1 MLFLLPARLAGTLQ
15 EHLDV
20 PYLARV
26 FVIISLSQSCNRG
39 QNYLMGPI
47 VFPFLQI
54 TSDLSLNL
62 SMEYTM
68 KYLSS
73 FGQRLIWF
81 LSRKSKFVILSHKGI
96 DIKKNLL
103 LTQRKQK
110 SFTHVLKLH
119 NYLMSLLRPLACRDV
134 LKQVGW

>member
-1 MLFLLPARLAGTLQ
+1 
-15 EHLDV
+15 
-20 PYLARV
+20 
-26 FVIISLSQSCNRG
+26 
-39 QNYLMGPI
+39 MGPI
-47 VFPFLQI
+47 VLLFLQI

-81 LSRKSKFVILSHKGI
+81 LSRKSKFVILSHKGK
-96 DIKKNLL
+96 IKQNLL

-110 SFTHVLKLH
+110 SFTHVLKLP
-119 NYLMSLLRPLACRDV
+119 NYLMSLLRPLAFRDV

>member
-1 MLFLLPARLAGTLQ
+1 
-15 EHLDV
+15 
-20 PYLARV
+20 
-26 FVIISLSQSCNRG
+26 
-39 QNYLMGPI
+39 MGPI
-47 VFPFLQI
+47 VLPFLQI

-96 DIKKNLL
+96 DIKQNLL

-119 NYLMSLLRPLACRDV
+119 NNLMSLLRPLACRDV

>member
-1 MLFLLPARLAGTLQ
+1 
-15 EHLDV
+15 
-20 PYLARV
+20 
-26 FVIISLSQSCNRG
+26 
-39 QNYLMGPI
+39 MGPI
-47 VFPFLQI
+47 VLPFLQI

-73 FGQRLIWF
+73 FSQRLIWF

-96 DIKKNLL
+96 DIKQNLL

-110 SFTHVLKLH
+110 SFTH
-119 NYLMSLLRPLACRDV
+119 PLAFRDV

>member
-1 MLFLLPARLAGTLQ
+1 
-15 EHLDV
+15 
-20 PYLARV
+20 
-26 FVIISLSQSCNRG
+26 
-39 QNYLMGPI
+39 MGPI
-47 VFPFLQI
+47 VLPFLQI

-96 DIKKNLL
+96 DI
-103 LTQRKQK
+103 TQRKQK